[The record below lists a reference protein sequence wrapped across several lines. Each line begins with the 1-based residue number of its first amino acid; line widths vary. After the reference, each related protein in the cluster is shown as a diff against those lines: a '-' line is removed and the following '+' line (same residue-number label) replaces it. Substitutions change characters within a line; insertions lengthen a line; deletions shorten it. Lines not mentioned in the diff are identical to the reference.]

1 MLVKIAPSILSADFA
16 RLGEEIHT
24 VDAAGADWIHIDV
37 MDGQFVPNITFV
49 PLMVEAADRST
60 DLPLDVHLM
69 IIEPER
75 YISQFIEAGADWIT
89 IHIEATEK
97 IDRIVEAVHSANRRI
112 GVSLNP
118 DTPVENLRTYLSEI
132 DLVLVMSVYPGFGD
146 QGFIPSSLEK
156 IRTLAKMRAET
167 GAEFLISVDGG
178 VRELNARSIV
188 RAGADI
194 LAAGSSIFKAENP
207 ALAIKNM
214 RKAAEIR

>member
-37 MDGQFVPNITFV
+37 MDGQFVPNITFG